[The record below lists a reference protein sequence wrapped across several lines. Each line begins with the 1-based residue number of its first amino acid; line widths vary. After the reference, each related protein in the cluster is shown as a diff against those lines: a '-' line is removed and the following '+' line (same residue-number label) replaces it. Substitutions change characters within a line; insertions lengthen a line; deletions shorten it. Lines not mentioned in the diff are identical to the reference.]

1 MPHTDSAQNM
11 VNFGTLSNFI
21 FGFVFLIKN
30 VGSIDT
36 PLDCNRYAA
45 SIINIEISLGGLWGI
60 ISVLSLVLL
69 TRLDNLDTNP
79 MQLSSCQAFVT
90 FKFSLFV
97 ISHSEGFLNANLL
110 QVQ

>member
-45 SIINIEISLGGLWGI
+45 SIINIEISLGGLSGI

-69 TRLDNLDTNP
+69 TRLDNLMALIP
-79 MQLSSCQAFVT
+79 CSCLPARLLSRSSSVCL
-90 FKFSLFV
+90 S
-97 ISHSEGFLNANLL
+97 
-110 QVQ
+110 